1 MIWKKVPSRRRI
13 YTLHGQ
19 YRFISPEW
27 ADAIAHSSLGNL
39 DEWSSLEAG
48 EKLAV
53 GGNDVFRVSTPKG
66 TVIFKRY
73 RLSLGWRYFMRPGRS
88 AGEWAGLNALEKV
101 NIPVPE
107 RIGFGEDRWFG
118 RLVGGY
124 IITRELEATM
134 DLSTFALQAWY
145 AMEPSEKQTVLREI
159 RSKLFD
165 LVKRA
170 HDNHLFHRDLIWRNI
185 LVRKEHGGYRL
196 WFIDCPRLKHS
207 RMNRAY
213 LQMMDLSSLARLA
226 LSVLTVTER
235 YRSLLI
241 FMDGD
246 RAKTRKMFRNITSHH
261 ARRARKKS
269 RKFVAKQT

>member
-1 MIWKKVPSRRRI
+1 MTWKKVPSGRCI

-19 YRFISPEW
+19 YRFITPEW
-27 ADAIAHSSLGNL
+27 AGAIADSSLGNL

-53 GGNDVFRVSTPKG
+53 GGNDVFRVNTPKG

-88 AGEWAGLNALEKV
+88 AGEWAGLNAMEKV

-124 IITRELEATM
+124 IITWELESTM
-134 DLSTFALQAWY
+134 DLATFALEVWY
-145 AMEPSEKQTVLREI
+145 AMEPPEKQAVLKEI

-170 HDNHLFHRDLIWRNI
+170 HDNNLFHRDLIWRNI
-185 LVRKEHGGYRL
+185 LVRKEPDGYRL
-196 WFIDCPRLKHS
+196 WFIDCPRLRHS

-213 LQMMDLSSLARLA
+213 LQMVDLSSLTRLA

-246 RAKTRKMFRNITSHH
+246 RTTTRKMFRKITSHH
-261 ARRARKKS
+261 AKRDHKKS
-269 RKFVAKQT
+269 RKFVTKQT

>member
-1 MIWKKVPSRRRI
+1 MPSRRRI

-19 YRFISPEW
+19 YRFITPEW
-27 ADAIAHSSLGNL
+27 ADAIARSSLGNL
-39 DEWSSLEAG
+39 GEWPFLEAG

-88 AGEWAGLNALEKV
+88 AGEWAGLNAMEKV

-107 RIGFGEDRWFG
+107 RIGFGEDRRFG

-124 IITRELEATM
+124 IITWELESTM
-134 DLSTFALQAWY
+134 DLATFALEVWH
-145 AMEPSEKQTVLREI
+145 AMEPPEKQTVLREI
-159 RSKLFD
+159 RSKLFA

-170 HDNHLFHRDLIWRNI
+170 HDNNLFHRDLIWRNI
-185 LVRKEHGGYRL
+185 LVRKEPGGYLL
-196 WFIDCPRLKHS
+196 WFIDCPRLKNS
-207 RMNRAY
+207 RINRSY
-213 LQMMDLSSLARLA
+213 LRMSDLSCLAKLA

-261 ARRARKKS
+261 ARRVRKKS
-269 RKFVAKQT
+269 RKFVVKQT

>member
-1 MIWKKVPSRRRI
+1 MTRKKVPSERRI
-13 YTLHGQ
+13 HTLHGQ
-19 YRFISPEW
+19 YRFITPEW

-39 DEWSSLEAG
+39 DKWSSLEAG
-48 EKLAV
+48 EKLAI
-53 GGNDVFRVSTPKG
+53 GGNDVFRVNTPKG

-88 AGEWAGLNALEKV
+88 AGEWAGLNAMEKV

-107 RIGFGEDRWFG
+107 RVGFGEDRRFG
-118 RLVGGY
+118 RLIGGY
-124 IITRELEATM
+124 IITRELESTM
-134 DLSTFALQAWY
+134 DLATFALEVWY
-145 AMEPSEKQTVLREI
+145 AMEPPEKQAVLKEI

-170 HDNHLFHRDLIWRNI
+170 HDNNLFHRDLIWRNI
-185 LVRKEHGGYRL
+185 LVRKEPDGYRL
-196 WFIDCPRLKHS
+196 WFIDCPRLRHS

-213 LQMMDLSSLARLA
+213 LQMVDLSSLTRLA

-235 YRSLLI
+235 YCSLLI

-246 RAKTRKMFRNITSHH
+246 RTTTRKMFRKITSHH
-261 ARRARKKS
+261 AKRDHKKS
-269 RKFVAKQT
+269 RKFVTKQT

>member
-1 MIWKKVPSRRRI
+1 MTWKKVPSRRRI
-13 YTLHGQ
+13 YTWHGQ
-19 YRFISPEW
+19 YRFITSEW

-53 GGNDVFRVSTPKG
+53 GGNDVFRVNTPKG
-66 TVIFKRY
+66 TAIFKRY

-88 AGEWAGLNALEKV
+88 AGEWAGLNAMEKA

-124 IITRELEATM
+124 IITWELESTM
-134 DLSTFALQAWY
+134 DLATFALEVWY
-145 AMEPSEKQTVLREI
+145 AMEPPEKQAVLKEI

-170 HDNHLFHRDLIWRNI
+170 HDNNLFHRDLIWRNI
-185 LVRKEHGGYRL
+185 LVRKEPDGYRL
-196 WFIDCPRLKHS
+196 WFIDCPRLRHS

-213 LQMMDLSSLARLA
+213 LQMVDLSSLTRLA

-246 RAKTRKMFRNITSHH
+246 RATTRKMFRKITSHH
-261 ARRARKKS
+261 AKRDHKKS
-269 RKFVAKQT
+269 RKFVTKQT

>member
-1 MIWKKVPSRRRI
+1 MTWKKVPSSRRI

-19 YRFISPEW
+19 YRFITPEW
-27 ADAIAHSSLGNL
+27 VDAIAHSSLGKL
-39 DEWSSLEAG
+39 DEWSFLEAG

-73 RLSLGWRYFMRPGRS
+73 RLSLGWRYFLRPGRS

-101 NIPVPE
+101 NLPVPE
-107 RIGFGEDRWFG
+107 RVGFGEDRRFG

-124 IITRELEATM
+124 IITRELESTM
-134 DLSTFALQAWY
+134 DLATFVLEVWH
-145 AMEPSEKQTVLREI
+145 AMEPPEKQAVLREI
-159 RSKLFD
+159 RSKLFT

-170 HDNHLFHRDLIWRNI
+170 HDNNLFHRDLIWRNI
-185 LVRKEHGGYRL
+185 LVRKERGGYRV
-196 WFIDCPRLKHS
+196 WFIDCPRLRHS
-207 RMNRAY
+207 RMNRTY
-213 LQMMDLSSLARLA
+213 LQMVDLSSLARLA

-241 FMDGD
+241 FMDGNH
-246 RAKTRKMFRNITSHH
+246 AKTRKMFRKITSHH
-261 ARRARKKS
+261 ARRAYNKS
-269 RKFVAKQT
+269 RKFAEKQA